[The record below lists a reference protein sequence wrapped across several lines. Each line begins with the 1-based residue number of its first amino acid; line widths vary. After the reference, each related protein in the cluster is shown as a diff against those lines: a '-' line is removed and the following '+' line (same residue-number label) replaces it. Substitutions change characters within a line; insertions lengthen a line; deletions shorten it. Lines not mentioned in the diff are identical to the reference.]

1 MKSIN
6 AFLLS
11 PYSSIKH
18 STYFDVYDL
27 LFNAFRGKKITFLE
41 VGVLNGGSLF
51 MWREYF
57 GSNARIIGVDLNP
70 SAKRWEDF
78 GFEIFI
84 GDQSDPDFWTTL
96 INQVGTVDIVLDD
109 GGHTYL
115 QQIITVKSLIDHIN
129 EDGLIVVEDT
139 HTSYMKNFGSKKGK
153 TFIDWVFEIVNGINY
168 RYGDFNQAY
177 EKKIYSVQFF
187 NSIVSF
193 RINSEKSVKSQSISN
208 NNNYLTEPARGF
220 RYGPKEKDIFFDMLI
235 SFVKKQKFLYF
246 ILKPVY
252 KWFLNPIITYSIN
265 LFRLKS
271 NNRLKKQFGTFKF
284 KRY

>member
-70 SAKRWEDF
+70 LAKRWEDF

-84 GDQSDPDFWTTL
+84 GDQSDLNFWINL

-115 QQIITVKSLIDHIN
+115 QQIITVKSLIDYIN

-187 NSIVSF
+187 NSMVSF
-193 RINSEKSVKSQSISN
+193 RISSKKSIKSKSISN
-208 NNNYLTEPARGF
+208 NNNYLTEPARDF
-220 RYGPKEKDIFFDMLI
+220 RYGTKNKNFFFDKLI
-235 SFVKKQKFLYF
+235 SFVKKTKFLYF
-246 ILKPVY
+246 ILKPLY
-252 KWFLNPIITYSIN
+252 KGLINPIIIYFLN
-265 LFRLKS
+265 LSRLES

-284 KRY
+284 RRN